1 MPEAEK
7 GSYGRDL
14 RQSALVKDLARTTGV
29 EVDAVARV
37 LEQLGVA
44 RVLDQ
49 VVRATGKEPTAGDV
63 RVAFRLG
70 GSTIVA

>member
-7 GSYGRDL
+7 ASHGHDL
-14 RQSALVKDLARTTGV
+14 HNSALVKDLARATGV
-29 EVDAVARV
+29 GVGEVAKV
-37 LEQLGVA
+37 LEHLGVA

-49 VVRATGKEPTAGDV
+49 VVRATGKEPTASDV

-70 GSTIVA
+70 GSVIVA

>member
-14 RQSALVKDLARTTGV
+14 RQSALVQDLARTAGV
-29 EVDAVARV
+29 EVDAVAKV

-49 VVRATGKEPTAGDV
+49 VVRATGREPTASDV